1 MEFRA
6 DRRSAAAIVQGGEK
20 LAKRKGKMTMNRSA
34 ITGRFVSDSA
44 AARHPRTTV
53 RETVSRPKGKRK

>member
-1 MEFRA
+1 
-6 DRRSAAAIVQGGEK
+6 
-20 LAKRKGKMTMNRSA
+20 LAKGKGKRTVNRSA